1 MKGKVIMEI
10 AGNRVLV
17 EHIAFLFAILLT
29 AINSGCSYAPTIIP
43 EELRGIYK
51 TTHRKYENQFFEL
64 DSKLVIMSF
73 GGDLYKYYNVRKI
86 DKEII
91 DNRILYT
98 ILCTNEDE
106 GEEFNFAFFVDFAG
120 EVIIHFKNKSKI
132 AWIKQGA
139 VAHNSDNLVSKD
151 RY

>member
-1 MKGKVIMEI
+1 MKGKVIVNIDE
-10 AGNRVLV
+10 NRVLA
-17 EHIAFLFAILLT
+17 EHIVFLFAILLV
-29 AINSGCSYAPTIIP
+29 AINSGCFYAPTIIP

-64 DSKLVIMSF
+64 RSKLVILGF

-91 DNRILYT
+91 DNRTLYT
-98 ILCTNEDE
+98 ILCANEDE
-106 GEEFNFAFFVDFAG
+106 GEEFNFAFFVDFVG
-120 EVIIHFKNKSKI
+120 DVILYFKNKPKV

-139 VAHNSDNLVSKD
+139 VVHYNDNLVTKV